1 MKQHLLYMQYSITK
15 QFSFLAVIFSLLL
28 VTTIGI
34 SQIEV
39 LSFNVRVDVDG
50 GNKAWSSR
58 KWACFDVANNVNP
71 DFMGIQEALPHQA
84 SDMDAAMPGFSKIG
98 RGRESNGG
106 GEGSQIFYRN
116 ANWELQSENGTFQL
130 SPTPDVPGS
139 NGWGF
144 GYLRICTFGRFK
156 NKQTGQYVYIYNTHY
171 PLDGNGRTNCS
182 NLIADR
188 IANRSHTGDPV
199 ILMGDFNANEG
210 EYSMLIFKGASG
222 SPVNMTE
229 AWREINPTETNQ
241 GTFSGWNHTPNGG
254 AKIDHIYSLGH
265 SSISEAEYLF
275 PNPGQV
281 VSDHF
286 PIRAVINYG
295 AVVIPPT
302 ISNIAQSPTYP
313 KSSDPINVTATI
325 TDDGAITSAILNWGT
340 SSGNLSNAI
349 GMNANGSTYS
359 VQIPAQNDGTFLYY
373 QITATDNDGQT
384 TTSNEIVIQI
394 QDNPQRLFAD
404 FDNIDLNFDGFGGS
418 NFSEASNPDKN
429 GINVSSQVGKT
440 TKGSETWAGIY
451 SNILTPSVD
460 FVQTPRFRIKVWAPK
475 TGDLIVKFE
484 DGIDSEHFYEKIVP
498 ITTVNAWT
506 EISIDFSM
514 APSGEFEKLVL
525 FFDYDS
531 GAQDTYY
538 FDDIR
543 LTESTVTSTNDF
555 SSETKIQLFPNP
567 ATTVIEVT
575 GQQTDSEIVV
585 LNSIGR
591 ITYQGSNP
599 SIDCSNWSSGI
610 YSVMTTANNN
620 TFTKTFIKQ

>member
-1 MKQHLLYMQYSITK
+1 MQYSTTK
-15 QFSFLAVIFSLLL
+15 YLAILGIIFTLL
-28 VTTIGI
+28 VVTTQGL

-58 KWACFDVANNVNP
+58 KQACFDVANNVNP

-130 SPTPDVPGS
+130 SPTPEVPGS

-144 GYLRICTFGRFK
+144 SYLRICTFGRFK

-188 IANRSHTGDPV
+188 IANRAHTEDPV
-199 ILMGDFNANEG
+199 ILMGDFNASEG

-229 AWREINPTETNQ
+229 AWREIHPNETNQ
-241 GTFSGWNHTPNGG
+241 GTYSGWNHTPNGG

-265 SSISEAEYLF
+265 SSIAEAEYLF
-275 PNPGQV
+275 PNAGQI

-302 ISNIAQSPTYP
+302 ISNITQTPDYP
-313 KSSDPINVTATI
+313 KSNETITITGNV
-325 TDDGAITSAILNWGT
+325 TDDGNVTSVVLNWGL
-340 SSGNLSNAI
+340 SSGNLTNAI
-349 GMNANGSTYS
+349 NMSANGSNYS
-359 VQIPAQNDGTFLYY
+359 AQIPGQADGTFLYY
-373 QITATDNDGQT
+373 SITATDNDGQS
-384 TTSNEIVIQI
+384 TTSVEYVTQV
-394 QDNPQRLFAD
+394 QDKPQRLFAD
-404 FDNIDLNFDGFGGS
+404 FDNIDLSFDGFGGS
-418 NFSEASNPDKN
+418 NFEEVENPEKN
-429 GINVSSQVGKT
+429 GINVSNQVGKT
-440 TKGSETWAGIY
+440 TKGFETWAGIY

-475 TGDLIVKFE
+475 AGDLIVKFE
-484 DGIDSEHFYEKIVP
+484 DGIDSEIFYEKIVP
-498 ITTVNAWT
+498 ITTINEWT
-506 EISIDFSM
+506 EISIDFSL

-525 FFDYDS
+525 FFDFDS

-538 FDDIR
+538 FDDIK
-543 LTESTVTSTNDF
+543 LTEAVVLSTTKDIINSTV
-555 SSETKIQLFPNP
+555 QLFPNP
-567 ATTVIEVT
+567 ATDHIQVY
-575 GQQTDSEIVV
+575 GNDTDSEIVV
-585 LNSIGR
+585 INHLGQ
-591 ITYQGSNP
+591 ITYQGNSQTIN
-599 SIDCSNWSSGI
+599 CSNWTEGI
-610 YSVMTTANNN
+610 YSVITTSNN
-620 TFTKTFIKQ
+620 TTLSKTFIKQ